1 MQDHFTLKTV
11 HSVKTRKP
19 ILIQGLPGIGN
30 VGKIAVEFM
39 IENLDAKKIYDIT
52 SSQFPGA
59 VFINE
64 QELVELPKISVYY
77 KKLKNNELLFL
88 NGDVQPQNET
98 ACYTLS
104 EKIIELSRKH
114 HVQEIVS
121 LGGMGLETIPETPRV
136 YFAGTTQDIL
146 KRYKATHARSVYVAV
161 GPIMGM
167 AGMLVGIA
175 KENNIPGVIILAET
189 LAHPA
194 YLGVKGARELIHA
207 LNMKLNLK
215 INISELDK
223 EIKVLERTMK
233 EKMARAQQLAAPKQ
247 ETSVKGDHAS
257 YIG

>member
-1 MQDHFTLKTV
+1 MQSNYTLKTLQT
-11 HSVKTRKP
+11 VKTKKP

-39 IENLDAKKIYDIT
+39 IENLNAQRIYDIT
-52 SSQFPGA
+52 GSHFPGA

-64 QELVELPKISVYY
+64 QELVELPRISVYY
-77 KKLKNNELLFL
+77 KKMKNNELFFL

-104 EKIIELSRKH
+104 ETILDLAHKH
-114 HVQEIVS
+114 HVKEIIS
-121 LGGMGLETIPETPRV
+121 LGGMGLPTIPETPQV
-136 YFAGTTQDIL
+136 YYAGTNQTIL
-146 KRYKATHARSVYVAV
+146 KKYKTTHARSVYGAV

-175 KENNIPGVIILAET
+175 KERNIPGVILLAET
-189 LAHPA
+189 LAHPS
-194 YLGVKGARELIHA
+194 YLGVKGARELIHTI
-207 LNMKLNLK
+207 NTKLNLK

-233 EKMARAQQLAAPKQ
+233 EKVAKAQHLAATKE
-247 ETSVKGDHAS
+247 ETPAKGDHAS